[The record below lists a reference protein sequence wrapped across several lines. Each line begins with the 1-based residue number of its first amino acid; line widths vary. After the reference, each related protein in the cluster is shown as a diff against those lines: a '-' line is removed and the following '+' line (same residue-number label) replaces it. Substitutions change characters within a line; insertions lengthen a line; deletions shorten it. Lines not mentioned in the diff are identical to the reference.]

1 MQHEIFGAEWQH
13 ALIELMLQYKQYA
26 LIELMLQYKQYALIE
41 LMLQYKQ
48 YALKGQK
55 LLAQGTTLG
64 Y

>member
-1 MQHEIFGAEWQH
+1 
-13 ALIELMLQYKQYA
+13 MLQYKQYA
-26 LIELMLQYKQYALIE
+26 LIELMLQYKQHALIE

-48 YALKGQK
+48 YSLKGQK

>member
-13 ALIELMLQYKQYA
+13 ALK
-26 LIELMLQYKQYALIE
+26 E

-55 LLAQGTTLG
+55 LLAQGG
-64 Y
+64 H